1 MSARIIQPIDLMA
14 WKGIF
19 TLLFISFIFHQ
30 LHLLL
35 AASFISYIFYQLHH
49 SPATSFTSSV
59 SEYYPFPNVSSWA
72 DPRGNFNADS
82 TEFCSPVTSLVSDS
96 LNILLP
102 QLFLQVHGKDYQA
115 ILHEQYWQS
124 FVCKQDGQINVYMHR

>member
-1 MSARIIQPIDLMA
+1 MERNLYFTVHQLHLSPTTSLTSRII
-14 WKGIF
+14 
-19 TLLFISFIFHQ
+19 HQ
-30 LHLLL
+30 LHLLP
-35 AASFISYIFYQLHH
+35 ATSFTSYIIHMLHH
-49 SPATSFTSSV
+49 SHATSFTSSV
-59 SEYYPFPNVSSWA
+59 SEYYPFPNLSSWT

-115 ILHEQYWQS
+115 ILHEQDWQS